1 MRRKME
7 KMLQIFLIWENGR
20 KLEDK
25 ILNDIKS
32 KYELLQIFDI
42 KWPKKEFANNLSRF
56 YGKRLPSGG
65 KKEKECGTGEFTLI
79 ICYDNHPNMITDTRH
94 PNEHSNANAMR
105 DKYNYRQWTG
115 GGYLVHSSDNNNETN
130 DNLLILLGKTAEEIK
145 QEYTQPW
152 NGKRIK
158 IVGSIMGANGWK
170 NKGELSRI
178 IDKLP
183 NINLLSGPNREIII
197 TTPDFAYTSRLLN
210 LKKRFKLFKKNQYMA
225 VINGKNR
232 NILLKS
238 AQV

>member
-1 MRRKME
+1 ME

-56 YGKRLPSGG
+56 YGKRLPSAG

-115 GGYLVHSSDNNNETN
+115 GGYLVHASDNDNETN
-130 DNLLILLGKTAEEIK
+130 DNLLILLGKTTEEIQK
-145 QEYTQPW
+145 EYTQPW
-152 NGKRIK
+152 NGTRIK
-158 IVGSIMGANGWK
+158 IVGSVMGANGWK
-170 NKGELSRI
+170 SIGELRNI
-178 IDKLP
+178 IAKLP
-183 NINLLSGPNREIII
+183 NINLMSGSNREIII

-225 VINGKNR
+225 VINGRNR

-238 AQV
+238 AQA